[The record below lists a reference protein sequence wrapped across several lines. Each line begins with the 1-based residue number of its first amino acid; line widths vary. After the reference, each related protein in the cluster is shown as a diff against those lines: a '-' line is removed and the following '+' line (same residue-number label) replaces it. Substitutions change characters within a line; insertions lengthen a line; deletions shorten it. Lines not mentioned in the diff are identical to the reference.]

1 MLSEAFLKRLDAL
14 TLTLAD
20 AARGASGG
28 ARRSR
33 LLGTSAEFSD
43 FREYAP
49 GDDIRR
55 IDWNAYARFDRLFL
69 KLFTEERETVLTV
82 LLDASESMAL
92 EGKWDAA
99 VKAAEALLYLALA
112 GGDRAR
118 IVLLSEMPRESAVY
132 SGRASYPRAAAFL
145 AGARPEGK
153 LLMDRALKRL
163 PFPGG
168 RGLCAVISDFL
179 SEDGFDTGIA
189 ALKFRG
195 QSPMLLQVLSGQEL
209 NPAFE
214 GALRLID
221 SEDGREVRIQAGSA
235 AFQAYARALQA
246 FLSEVARTAS
256 KYAAPRALLNASD
269 DFEQTAMRV
278 LVQGGIAA
286 P

>member
-1 MLSEAFLKRLDAL
+1 MLSEAFLRRLDAL
-14 TLTLAD
+14 SLTLLD

-28 ARRSR
+28 ARRAR

-82 LLDASESMAL
+82 LLDTSRSMAL
-92 EGKWDAA
+92 EGKWETA
-99 VKAAEALLYLALA
+99 VKAAETLVYLALA

-118 IVLLSEMPRESAVY
+118 IVLLSEKIRESAVW
-132 SGRASYPRAAAFL
+132 SGRAAFPRAAAFL
-145 AGARPEGK
+145 RDAMPDGK
-153 LLMDRALKRL
+153 LLLNRTLPRI

-168 RGLCAVISDFL
+168 KGIAAVISDFL
-179 SEDGFDTGIA
+179 SEDGFDKGFA

-195 QSPMLLQVLSGQEL
+195 QTPMIAQVLSGQEL
-209 NPAFE
+209 DPAFE

-221 SEDGREVRIQAGSA
+221 SEDGREVLIQAGGA
-235 AFQAYARALQA
+235 AFSAYAHALKA
-246 FLSEVARTAS
+246 FLAEVSRAAS
-256 KYAAPRALLNASD
+256 KYAATRALLNASD
-269 DFEQTAMRV
+269 DFEQTALRV
-278 LVQGGIAA
+278 LLRSGVAVL
-286 P
+286 

>member
-1 MLSEAFLKRLDAL
+1 MLSEEFLRRLDAL
-14 TLTLAD
+14 SLALAD

-28 ARRSR
+28 ARRSK

-69 KLFTEERETVLTV
+69 KLFAEERETTLTV
-82 LLDASESMAL
+82 LLDASRSMAL
-92 EGKWDAA
+92 EGKWEAA
-99 VKAAEALLYLALA
+99 VRTAEALVYLALS

-118 IVLLSEMPRESAVY
+118 IVLLSENPRESAVFA
-132 SGRASYPRAAAFL
+132 GRAAFPRAASFL
-145 AGARPEGK
+145 AGAVPEGK
-153 LLMDRALKRL
+153 LLLNRALPRV

-168 RGLCAVISDFL
+168 KGIAAVISDFL
-179 SEDGFDTGIA
+179 SEDGFDTGFA

-195 QSPMLLQVLSGQEL
+195 QALLIAQVLSGQEL
-209 NPAFE
+209 APAFE

-221 SEDGREVRIQAGSA
+221 SEDGREVRIQAGGA
-235 AFQAYARALQA
+235 AFSAYARALEM
-246 FLSEVARTAS
+246 FLAEVSRTAS
-256 KYAAPRALLNASD
+256 KHAAPRTLINASD
-269 DFEQTAMRV
+269 DFEQTALRV
-278 LVQGGIAA
+278 FLQSGVAV

>member
-1 MLSEAFLKRLDAL
+1 MLSEGFLKRLDAL
-14 TLTLAD
+14 SLALMD

-69 KLFTEERETVLTV
+69 KLFTEERETILTV
-82 LLDASESMAL
+82 LLDASRSMAL
-92 EGKWDAA
+92 EGKWEAA
-99 VKAAEALLYLALA
+99 VKAAEALVYLALA

-118 IVLLSEMPRESAVY
+118 IVLLSENFRESAVFT
-132 SGRASYPRAAAFL
+132 GRAAFPRAAAFL
-145 AGARPEGK
+145 AGATPEGK
-153 LLMDRALKRL
+153 LLMNRALPRV
-163 PFPGG
+163 PFSGG
-168 RGLCAVISDFL
+168 KGIAAVISDFL
-179 SEDGFDTGIA
+179 SEDGFDTGFA

-195 QSPMLLQVLSGQEL
+195 QALLIAQVLSGQEL

-221 SEDGREVRIQAGSA
+221 SEDGRDVRIQAGNA
-235 AFQAYARALQA
+235 AFQAYARALEA
-246 FLSEVARTAS
+246 FLADVSRTAS

-269 DFEQTAMRV
+269 DFEKTALRV
-278 LVQGGIAA
+278 LVQSGVAV